1 MFAGGERLH
10 LSSDS
15 WLPSLTQAISSL
27 RKIKERKTRKA
38 KSVGYKK
45 VKFKTATQLSEVKA

>member
-1 MFAGGERLH
+1 MVAGRREATPFF
-10 LSSDS
+10 S

-27 RKIKERKTRKA
+27 HKIKERKTRKA